1 MEWLVI
7 LFRNICEINEVLY
20 VENWVNIISSLGYP
34 VAVSVVTIGFVFKLV
49 MDEREENRQREE
61 RLMDMV
67 RSTID
72 NNTKAIQEL
81 KSVMEG
87 RGV

>member
-1 MEWLVI
+1 MDD
-7 LFRNICEINEVLY
+7 FSS
-20 VENWVNIISSLGYP
+20 IISSLGYP
-34 VAVSVVTIGFVFKLV
+34 IAVSVITIAFVFKLV

>member
-1 MEWLVI
+1 M
-7 LFRNICEINEVLY
+7 Y
-20 VENWVNIISSLGYP
+20 VENWVNVISCFGYP
-34 VAVSVVTIGFVFKLV
+34 VAVCVVTIGFVFKLV

>member
-1 MEWLVI
+1 
-7 LFRNICEINEVLY
+7 
-20 VENWVNIISSLGYP
+20 
-34 VAVSVVTIGFVFKLV
+34 

-81 KSVMEG
+81 KNVMEG